1 MWKRNRYLRVFTEPL
16 HLLILAIGVALS
28 LAAGELPLLLL
39 IGALEFSYLVYVPPT
54 AWYARRLRRQEEAAI
69 RQRREANKVKI
80 LPGLC
85 PAMRDRYKR
94 LETMHRQALE
104 QTRDAHQWFA
114 DTPRKFDYLLD
125 TFLEFANKQSSFLNY
140 LAFVQE
146 EVCGSSPARS
156 KEFNPYRTNSP
167 LDPDAPWVEEALNA
181 IRAKYAEELQALRE
195 RLDRGEDEATAA
207 LLAKHAEI
215 LTRRAEFIEKLAQTL
230 DNLNRQ
236 LQVLEDSFGL
246 INDVMQARRPE
257 EAILADIDDA
267 VAQTDAM
274 ANVLKEMS
282 DSEQIIRSLDRIQVK
297 F

>member
-1 MWKRNRYLRVFTEPL
+1 MWKRNRYLRAFTEPL
-16 HLLILAIGVALS
+16 HLLIFAIGVALP
-28 LAAGELPLLLL
+28 LASGQILLLLL

-54 AWYARRLRRQEEAAI
+54 TWYARRLRQREEAVVR
-69 RQRREANKVKI
+69 RQREASKVKI
-80 LPGLC
+80 LPSLC
-85 PAMRDRYKR
+85 PAMRERYKR

-104 QTRDAHQWFA
+104 QTRDAHRWFA

-125 TFLEFANKQSSFLNY
+125 TFLEFASTQSSFLNY

-156 KEFNPYRTNSP
+156 KEFNPFRTNSP
-167 LDPDAPWVEEALNA
+167 LDPDGPWVEEALSD
-181 IRAKYAEELQALRE
+181 IRGKYAGELETLRE
-195 RLDRGEDEATAA
+195 RLDRGEDEANTA
-207 LLAKHAEI
+207 LLTKHAQI

-230 DNLNRQ
+230 DNISRQ
-236 LQVLEDSFGL
+236 LHVLEDSFGL
-246 INDVMQARRPE
+246 INDVMQARKPE

>member
-1 MWKRNRYLRVFTEPL
+1 VWKRNRYLLAFTERL
-16 HLLILAIGVALS
+16 NLSILVIGVVLP
-28 LAAGELPLLLL
+28 LAMGEPLLLL
-39 IGALEFSYLVYVPPT
+39 LVGALELCYLVYLPST
-54 AWYARRLRRQEEAAI
+54 AWYARRLQRREEAAI
-69 RQRREANKVKI
+69 RRNREANKVKI
-80 LPGLC
+80 LPSLC

-94 LETMHRQALE
+94 LETMHRQALD
-104 QTRDAHQWFA
+104 QTRDAHQWFE

-125 TFLEFANKQSSFLNY
+125 TFLEFASKQSSFLNY

-146 EVCGSSPARS
+146 DVCGSSPARS

-167 LDPDAPWVEEALNA
+167 LDPAAPWVNEALTG
-181 IRAKYAEELQALRE
+181 IRAKYAGELKTLRE
-195 RLDRGEDEATAA
+195 RLDGDEEEATAA
-207 LLAKHAEI
+207 LLAKHVEI

-230 DNLNRQ
+230 DNISRQ

-246 INDVMQARRPE
+246 INDVMQARKPE
-257 EAILADIDDA
+257 EAVLAEIDDA

-274 ANVLKEMS
+274 ARLLKEMS